1 MNCKISPSLPKI
13 YFLTIHHCIHP
24 KWNAFPLLL
33 HSVLSLSLC
42 WAGFLHETDFV
53 QYSCTLHYC
62 RALRTFENLLS
73 LNCKISS
80 SLSKFPFIISYILN
94 EMPFS
99 LHYARILHFLPIKYG
114 NLLQIQIHFQHEKV
128 TFCCT
133 FALFPHKKLSFKREM
148 EINPHKYFISCSV
161 F

>member
-1 MNCKISPSLPKI
+1 MHS
-13 YFLTIHHCIHP
+13 HC
-24 KWNAFPLLL
+24 FYTV
-33 HSVLSLSLC
+33 SSLSLC

-53 QYSCTLHYC
+53 QYNCTLHYC
-62 RALRTFENLLS
+62 RALRTFETLLS

-80 SLSKFPFIISYILN
+80 SLSKFPFIISYIPN

>member
-1 MNCKISPSLPKI
+1 MHS
-13 YFLTIHHCIHP
+13 HC
-24 KWNAFPLLL
+24 FYTV
-33 HSVLSLSLC
+33 SSLSLC

-53 QYSCTLHYC
+53 QYNCTLHYC

-80 SLSKFPFIISYILN
+80 SLSKFPFIISYIPN

-128 TFCCT
+128 TFSP
-133 FALFPHKKLSFKREM
+133 FAALLHCFPTKKLSFKREM
-148 EINPHKYFISCSV
+148 EINPHRYFITCSV

>member
-1 MNCKISPSLPKI
+1 MHS
-13 YFLTIHHCIHP
+13 HC
-24 KWNAFPLLL
+24 FYTV
-33 HSVLSLSLC
+33 SSLSLC
-42 WAGFLHETDFV
+42 WAGVLHETDSV
-53 QYSCTLHYC
+53 QYNCTLHYC

-80 SLSKFPFIISYILN
+80 SLSKFPFIISYIPN

-133 FALFPHKKLSFKREM
+133 VSPQKTFFQERNGDKST
-148 EINPHKYFISCSV
+148 
-161 F
+161 